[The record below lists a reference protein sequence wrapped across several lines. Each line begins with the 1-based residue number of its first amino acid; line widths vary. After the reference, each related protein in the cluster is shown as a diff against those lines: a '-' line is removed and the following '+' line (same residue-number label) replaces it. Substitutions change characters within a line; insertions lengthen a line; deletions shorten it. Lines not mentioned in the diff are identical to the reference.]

1 MIIKARYVAD
11 NYFAKIPNVV
21 VHGVKDKE
29 FFGALALQ
37 ALHGIKYRR
46 KVGKKGDENVIDVL
60 DVAKIHV
67 QRANEI
73 SNAHSK

>member
-1 MIIKARYVAD
+1 MIIKARYVTY
-11 NYFAKIPNVV
+11 NYFAKIPNVI

-29 FFGALALQ
+29 FFGALTLQ
-37 ALHGIKYRR
+37 TLHGIKYRR

-67 QRANEI
+67 QGANEI
-73 SNAHSK
+73 SNSHSK